1 MSGKITFNDLKD
13 LAEFLNHFV
22 GSTAIFDV
30 KQDGSM
36 RWVLE
41 FTGGF

>member
-1 MSGKITFNDLKD
+1 MNGKIYFNDLNQ
-13 LAEFLNHFV
+13 LGTFLRFFT
-22 GSTAIFDV
+22 GSTAIFEV
-30 KQDGSM
+30 KQEGTG